1 MERIQK
7 VIASSGYC
15 SRRKAE
21 ELIKEGKVFV
31 NGEMISVMGYMVKK
45 GDSIVVDGTSLDTA
59 KNYEYFI
66 LNKPRGVIT
75 STSDEHGRKTV
86 IDIVD
91 SNQRI
96 FPVGRLD
103 YDTTGLLLLTN
114 DGVLANKLMHPASGI
129 DKMYIVKIRGIIS
142 GKDIMRLRN
151 GVVIDGRKSAKC
163 RVKLRSV
170 NKKLN
175 TSILEVTIHE
185 G

>member
-7 VIASSGYC
+7 VIANSGYC

-45 GDSIVVDGTSLDTA
+45 GDSIVVDGTCLDTS

-75 STSDEHGRKTV
+75 STSDEYGRKTV
-86 IDIVD
+86 VDIVD
-91 SNQRI
+91 CNQRI

-114 DGVLANKLMHPASGI
+114 DGMLANKLMHP
-129 DKMYIVKIRGIIS
+129 Y
-142 GKDIMRLRN
+142 
-151 GVVIDGRKSAKC
+151 
-163 RVKLRSV
+163 
-170 NKKLN
+170 
-175 TSILEVTIHE
+175 
-185 G
+185 